1 MRLLN
6 KLVYTLC
13 AVALFSSCSDD
24 DNYSRGDYPLEGY
37 ENVSLPGTV
46 NIEIEPSAPTTYTF
60 EVSRADSLNE
70 AVMPFEVIY
79 NTDSVFEIEPVVFK
93 AGERKSFM
101 TINFSKAEVG
111 KTYRLRLVVNDKNFS
126 SPYENENYLDFTVS
140 RVKWNDLGYMNDPEG
155 NIYCSFY
162 DAIVAELYGITG
174 GDLNL
179 PVMVQERD
187 DKPGYLRIKDI
198 YTYYP
203 EAGLGIFDYENSPH
217 YMYIDATDPNKV
229 FIPEPYKTGLTI
241 TDGDGECYVWSWA
254 GYYLALGED
263 AEAAKYYGKYENGK
277 ITFPKSSL
285 IMTVQ
290 AIVSQIG
297 GDLMNADAWL
307 ETNAGGLFNLTIDP
321 TLEKYEADPRY
332 DFDWEVVNNSAQFK
346 SNTIGYSGVVSLYK
360 GTCSVTTDGCDTV
373 FANTYGDCYKL
384 SNAYGQGE
392 DLYFTV
398 KDGTVGVPGDDYRLQ
413 YTGINTLGQKVCA
426 QINTSGSKFSDKL
439 IELNITYLNEDGS
452 IEFGT
457 GKDTISNVKYIE
469 WGTGIF
475 TFNNYLVQGPAMVTI
490 YKEEGDDIFRI
501 DDLLVEGMDLYFR
514 WDRTTDNLYIDPQ
527 IIAGAKYDDGTTFPL
542 GVMDVV
548 SSGYADDF
556 VSEGLIEDPR
566 SYYDSDS
573 KTFYFT
579 TVYGD
584 FYSNTFIGD
593 DKGNPVIGDKETLEI
608 VSSIEMKG
616 KPRNKSL
623 DIMSRTE
630 LKPIKRSLS
639 RFKYKDKFSR
649 FHLTP
654 KKANKYSLINENLFH
669 KYSFR

>member
-1 MRLLN
+1 MRLYKNFISFAFAL
-6 KLVYTLC
+6 TLFC
-13 AVALFSSCSDD
+13 ACADDIEYSKGSYAEETFGLQFPESKSIEIAPD
-24 DNYSRGDYPLEGY
+24 DNAVVTYEVRRRDTEG
-37 ENVSLPGTV
+37 EVQLPVVVT
-46 NIEIEPSAPTTYTF
+46 E
-60 EVSRADSLNE
+60 
-70 AVMPFEVIY
+70 
-79 NTDSVFEIEPVVFK
+79 NTDSIFEISPITF
-93 AGERKSFM
+93 ADGDSIALMR
-101 TINFSKAEVG
+101 IDFSKAEIG
-111 KTYRLRLVVNDKNFS
+111 KNYSLKLEVNDPRYVNNYSIGNHFS
-126 SPYENENYLDFTVS
+126 LDAIK
-140 RVKWNDLGYMNDPEG
+140 VKWNPIGLCMYTDDILSV
-155 NIYCSFY
+155 IL
-162 DAIVAELYGITG
+162 VG
-174 GDLNL
+174 GVTNTY
-179 PVMVQERD
+179 PVQVYERD
-187 DKPGYLRIKDI
+187 DKKGLFRIENC
-198 YTYYP
+198 YRYFA
-203 EAGLGIFDYENSPH
+203 EYEDGSIDPTMWDDSKSW
-217 YMYIDATDPNKV
+217 YIEIDARDPLHV
-229 FIPEPYKTGLTI
+229 TIPYAFTGLTI
-241 TDGDGECYVWSWA
+241 PGAGDFYVYGMA
-254 GYYLALGED
+254 NNYLEQGDSAQ
-263 AEAAKYYGKYENGK
+263 AEKYYGKYEYGE
-277 ITFPKSSL
+277 ITFPVGSIMAGFEDLGWASSNGSGAFKL
-285 IMTVQ
+285 V
-290 AIVSQIG
+290 
-297 GDLMNADAWL
+297 
-307 ETNAGGLFNLTIDP
+307 IDP
-321 TLEKYEADPRY
+321 TQKKYEADPRY
-332 DFDWEVVNNSAQFK
+332 DFDWEEINNAAQYN
-346 SNTIGYSGVVSLYK
+346 SSTIGYSGVVSLYK

-384 SNAYGQGE
+384 SNAYGQGK

-398 KDGTVGVPGDDYRLQ
+398 KDGAVGVPGLNYRLQ
-413 YTGINTLGQKVCA
+413 DTGIKTLGHEVFAK
-426 QINTSGSKFSDKL
+426 INTSGSTFSDKL

-548 SSGYADDF
+548 SSGSADDF
-556 VSEGLIEDPR
+556 VSEGLIDDPR

-579 TVYGD
+579 TVYAD
-584 FYSNTFIGD
+584 FYSGSYIGD

-608 VSSIEMKG
+608 VSSIEMNIKS
-616 KPRNKSL
+616 RNKSL
-623 DIMSRTE
+623 DNMFRTE
-630 LKPIKRSLS
+630 LKPLKRSLS

>member
-321 TLEKYEADPRY
+321 TQEKYEADPKY
-332 DFDWEVVNNSAQFK
+332 DFDWEELFNSGKYTSEALQ
-346 SNTIGYSGVVSLYK
+346 YSGTVAVYK
-360 GTCSVTTDGCDTV
+360 GTCNTKKDGCDTV
-373 FANTYGDCYKL
+373 FANTYGDLYKIEDP
-384 SNAYGQGE
+384 YGRGT
-392 DLYFTV
+392 DIYFTV
-398 KDGTVGVPGDDYRLQ
+398 KNGVVGVPGSDYVAQ
-413 YTGINTLGQKVCA
+413 ATGIPVFGNEVYA
-426 QINTSGSKFSDKL
+426 RINSEESSFSDKL
-439 IELNITYLNEDGS
+439 INLNITYTNEDGTVEYGQG
-452 IEFGT
+452 I
-457 GKDTISNVKYIE
+457 DVISNITYSAWGKGLFSYNALFGGSAVLDIE
-469 WGTGIF
+469 KQDGAEVYKMKNWNGEGIDILF
-475 TFNNYLVQGPAMVTI
+475 KWNKETNELAIEPQSIGVIQGFNVGI
-490 YKEEGDDIFRI
+490 
-501 DDLLVEGMDLYFR
+501 MDLVTSGLA
-514 WDRTTDNLYIDPQ
+514 DAAVA
-527 IIAGAKYDDGTTFPL
+527 AG
-542 GVMDVV
+542 
-548 SSGYADDF
+548 F
-556 VSEGLIEDPR
+556 VKDPR
-566 SYYDSDS
+566 SYYDPEQNI
-573 KTFYFT
+573 FYFT
-579 TVYGD
+579 TIYVD
-584 FYSNTFIGD
+584 FLTGQVLAYEDET
-593 DKGNPVIGDKETLEI
+593 PVIGDKETLEVVSTVENGKLRSASLDSSSKVVKKAI
-608 VSSIEMKG
+608 KTSSIRKFG
-616 KPRNKSL
+616 KKVKNLGLSPKKVSKSL
-623 DIMSRTE
+623 LVR
-630 LKPIKRSLS
+630 K
-639 RFKYKDKFSR
+639 
-649 FHLTP
+649 
-654 KKANKYSLINENLFH
+654 NNLV
-669 KYSFR
+669 SFASK